1 MTTYTNPLTTMAL
14 APTTTQQSGNGSS
27 GQGGTWFEAMARAWG
42 EALDK
47 QAATIQQESDQLNTQ
62 GTDTPAAITELTAQS
77 LKMGF
82 MSNSS
87 HSAIQSVGDALSTMA
102 RKG

>member
-1 MTTYTNPLTTMAL
+1 MTSYTNPLTQMAL
-14 APTTTQQSGNGSS
+14 VPATTQQTSTTNGKGS
-27 GQGGTWFEAMARAWG
+27 TWFEAMARAWG

-47 QAATIQQESDQLNTQ
+47 QAATIQEQSDQLSNN
-62 GTDTPAAITELTAQS
+62 GSDMPSAITELTAQAQ
-77 LKMGF
+77 KMGF
-82 MSNSS
+82 LSNSS

>member
-1 MTTYTNPLTTMAL
+1 MSNYVNPLAQMAL
-14 APTTTQQSGNGSS
+14 APTTTQQSGGSNGK
-27 GQGGTWFEAMARAWG
+27 GGTWFEAMARAWG

-47 QAATIQQESDQLNTQ
+47 QAATIQQQSDQLSTQ

-82 MSNSS
+82 LSNSS
-87 HSAIQSVGDALSTMA
+87 HSAISSVGEALSTMA
-102 RKG
+102 RKQ

>member
-1 MTTYTNPLTTMAL
+1 MSNYLSPLTQMAL
-14 APTTTQQSGNGSS
+14 APTTTQQSGSGNGK
-27 GQGGTWFEAMARAWG
+27 GGTWFEAMARAWG

-47 QAATIQQESDQLNTQ
+47 QANTIQEQSDQLSNQ

-82 MSNSS
+82 LSNSS
-87 HSAIQSVGDALSTMA
+87 HSSISSVGEALSTMA